1 MPDTSPYD
9 LIAEFYD
16 EDMGLNN
23 PGQDI
28 EFYVQRA
35 VRAGGNILELG
46 CGTGRITLPLVRAG
60 CRTVGLDLSLPM
72 LRRLQ
77 YKAAAY
83 LLPERRRR
91 LLCFCADMSA
101 WALDESFA
109 LIICPFSAFTYLTED
124 KDRER
129 MLDTVR
135 RHLAADGIFI
145 LDLFVPSQEI
155 ISLPDDHVFH
165 DYRRK
170 RQDGTWLERT
180 KTIRKNTSNQI
191 NLVCRIY
198 RFLASD
204 GVLLRS
210 ITAQSLIRCYLQKEM
225 LRLLENAGFA
235 VTEQYGDFA
244 GLPYRDD
251 ANVMVFVCRPAAIAR
266 RAEPAP
272 KVGPGRRNC
281 LRTPSRQL
289 HRNVSLL
296 KQPRSGGR

>member
-1 MPDTSPYD
+1 MPDTGPYD

-28 EFYVQRA
+28 GFYVQRA

-60 CRTVGLDLSLPM
+60 CRAVGLDLSMSM
-72 LRRLQ
+72 LLRLQ
-77 YKAAAY
+77 CKAAAS
-83 LLPERRRR
+83 LLPEQRRE

-135 RHLAADGIFI
+135 RHLASSGVFI

-155 ISLPDDHVFH
+155 IHLPDDHVFH

-180 KTIRKNTSNQI
+180 KTIRKNTFNQT
-191 NLVCRIY
+191 NLVCRTY
-198 RFLASD
+198 RFLTSD
-204 GVLLRS
+204 GALLRS
-210 ITAQSLIRCYLQKEM
+210 ITTQSLIRYYLQKEM
-225 LRLLENAGFA
+225 LQLLENAGFA
-235 VTEQYGDFA
+235 VTEQYGDFD
-244 GLPYRDD
+244 GLPYRDG
-251 ANVMVFVCRPAAIAR
+251 ANVMVFVCRAAGA
-266 RAEPAP
+266 
-272 KVGPGRRNC
+272 
-281 LRTPSRQL
+281 
-289 HRNVSLL
+289 
-296 KQPRSGGR
+296 